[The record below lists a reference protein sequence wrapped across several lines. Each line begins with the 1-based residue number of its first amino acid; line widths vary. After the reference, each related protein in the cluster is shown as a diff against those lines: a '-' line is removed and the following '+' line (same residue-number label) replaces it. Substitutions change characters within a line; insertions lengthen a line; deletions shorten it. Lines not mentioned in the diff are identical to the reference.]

1 MSAIGKLFSKSTMVR
16 LFSGIILVLIAI
28 LTVHLGGDVLYV
40 TTLCVSLVGLFELY
54 RAFSIEKKKIAFAG
68 YAAAIMYY
76 YLIRDNAYN
85 EYTMILMVLSLMFV
99 CVLYVLTYPEFK
111 PAEVAFVMF
120 GLLYVP
126 VMLSYVYKVRIAS
139 GGRYIV
145 WLIYLCSWG
154 CDTFAY
160 IFGVMFGKH
169 KMAPVLSPKKTVEGA
184 IGGVFGSC
192 LCGFL
197 YALYVG
203 DKINST
209 VDVRIMFVVVCFF
222 GSFISMVGD
231 LAASAIKRHMQIKDY
246 GTLIPGHGGIMDR
259 FDSVIFT
266 APLIWILVE
275 FMK

>member
-1 MSAIGKLFSKSTMVR
+1 MSAIGKLLSKSTMVR

-28 LTVHLGGDVLYV
+28 LTVHVGGDVLYA
-40 TTLCVSLVGLFELY
+40 TTLIVSLIGLFELY
-54 RAFSIEKKKIAFAG
+54 RAFSIEKKRIAFAG
-68 YAAAIMYY
+68 YASAILYY
-76 YLIRDNAYN
+76 CLIRNNRYDQ
-85 EYTMILMVLSLMFV
+85 YTLILTIITLMFV
-99 CVLYVLTYPEFK
+99 CVLYVFTYPEYK
-111 PAEVAFVMF
+111 PTEIAVVMF
-120 GLLYVP
+120 GILYVP
-126 VMLSYVYKVRIAS
+126 VMLSYIYKVRIAN

-197 YALYVG
+197 YALFVD
-203 DKINST
+203 DKIST
-209 VDVRIMFVVVCFF
+209 SMDIRIMFVAICFC

-246 GTLIPGHGGIMDR
+246 GTLIPGHGGILDR